1 MQHVTKIY
9 GPPGTGK
16 TTELISRLDDE
27 LRRGTPLRQIAYL
40 SHTKAAADV
49 IRDRFIADKT
59 RKLVARDAAYFRTIH
74 SACVRQLGIGLDNI
88 VDQSRHY
95 REFTH
100 ETGLELVPEYDLND
114 YTDESEFALNYNI
127 VLRAHHLSL
136 AKRVSL
142 EEVCQMLPQ
151 HAFLTAEKREHFLQQ
166 WQRFKRVRNLWDFSD
181 MLWHYLQNEN
191 AAPLPC
197 KVVFLDEAQ
206 DLSTLQ
212 WAVFN
217 KMVQGAECIY
227 MAGDDDQA
235 IYGFI
240 GGSEYG
246 FLEYA
251 GNTNQSNPHEV
262 SCEEIVLERSH
273 RVPKAIGQRAD
284 AIIGQIEH
292 RKPKSVQWRD
302 EPGRVERMNL
312 APLAMPWKAWT
323 EQGKTVM
330 VLTRHRKQ
338 AWSFSNALA
347 RIGVPHGMGGQ
358 ALQNSKEAA
367 LVRDYARVAWGARVR
382 PNILARV
389 LEALFGDDAKRTSA
403 KLRSLAAKDQETLV
417 SAADYGIDLGD
428 KVNWPHLFA
437 KGNKTLEKR
446 FERLRDMVNKNG
458 IDVLGRE
465 PNITISTMHGAKGK
479 EADTVIICPDCT
491 DIVRRNL
498 LEPSEIRLAYVS
510 LTRARER
517 VIILSP
523 LTGTYINH
531 LVNA

>member
-1 MQHVTKIY
+1 MHVTKIY

-16 TTELISRLDDE
+16 TTSLIGLLDDE
-27 LRRGTPLRQIAYL
+27 LKRGTPLRQIAYL
-40 SHTKAAADV
+40 SHTKAAAEV
-49 IRDRFIADKT
+49 IRDRFVSDKT
-59 RKLVARDAAYFRTIH
+59 RRLVAKDAAYFRTIH

-88 VDQSRHY
+88 VDQGRHY
-95 REFTH
+95 REFTQ

-142 EEVCQMLPQ
+142 EEVCQSLPQ
-151 HAFLTAEKREHFLQQ
+151 HAFLTEEKRTHFLEQ
-166 WQRFKRVRNLWDFSD
+166 WARFKRVRNLWDFSD
-181 MLWHYLQNEN
+181 MLWSYLQNEN

-206 DLSTLQ
+206 DLSALQ

-217 KMVQGAECIY
+217 KMVQGAERIY

-246 FLEYA
+246 FLEY
-251 GNTNQSNPHEV
+251 SNGAV
-262 SCEEIVLERSH
+262 ADGSSCEDIVLSH
-273 RVPKAIGQRAD
+273 SYRVPRVIGQRAD

-292 RKPKSVQWRD
+292 RKPKSVIWRD

-323 EQGKTVM
+323 EQGKSVM

-338 AWSFSNALA
+338 AWSFSNTLA

-358 ALQNSKEAA
+358 SLQNSKEAA
-367 LVRDYARVAWGARVR
+367 LVRDYARVAWGAKVR

-389 LEALFGDDAKRTSA
+389 LEALFGDEAKRTSA
-403 KLRSLAAKDQETLV
+403 ELRSLAAKDQDALV

-479 EADTVIICPDCT
+479 ESDTIIIVPDCT

-523 LTGTYINH
+523 LTETYINH